1 MSDAIFNTSG
11 PVAINTSRPVKQQF
25 LANSD
30 IFGRSFEGAHSDF
43 NQVRVDL
50 RPDFFE
56 EVSIAL
62 SSLRKFETKDDKK
75 YEDLKKALERLK
87 QTVPDIPGIEK
98 IDKLLQQILDA
109 KKRGGLTESQIRELA
124 QEYSGDP
131 SHQYLAMA
139 ALVEYLQ
146 GTDES
151 GQKTAVVLKVYNSR
165 FYDDFKKDIQ
175 SGLNVSLI
183 AADYAKSNGYQSIQ
197 ELRDI
202 WRQGL
207 EVPDFQHPLEAY
219 QFAKDKCG
227 YEQIDKGIGWFMKA
241 LSAEMQAMKTSVDA
255 NHLKHVRSRLEVIY
269 GLQTVIAFSKSN
281 ENAVV
286 RLRRQNQD
294 DPLIMEL
301 LLESN
306 GTVKQGVLVEE
317 VLQLLNQ
324 RWISADDVD
333 SIPEKIGVT
342 EQELNISIFLLN
354 QIRETYKKI
363 PEQYFKESEHRDNIL
378 EATQEALDKHVV
390 KEEKVGEFD
399 DDFDISFEV

>member
-1 MSDAIFNTSG
+1 MSDAIVNTSG
-11 PVAINTSRPVKQQF
+11 PVAISTSRPVKQQF

-56 EVSIAL
+56 ELSIAL

-109 KKRGGLTESQIRELA
+109 RKRGGLTESQIRELT

-131 SHQYLAMA
+131 SHQYLAMK

-151 GQKTAVVLKVYNSR
+151 GQKTAAALKTYNSH
-165 FYDDFKKDIQ
+165 FYDDLKKDIQ
-175 SGLNVSLI
+175 SGINVSLI
-183 AADYAKSNGYQSIQ
+183 AADYAKSSSYRCIQ

-227 YEQIDKGIGWFMKA
+227 YDQIDKGVGWLMKA
-241 LSAEMQAMKTSVDA
+241 LSAEMQAMKASVDA

-286 RLRRQNQD
+286 RLRRQNQG
-294 DPLIMEL
+294 DPLITEL

-306 GTVKQGVLVEE
+306 GPVKQGALVEE

-324 RWISADDVD
+324 RWICADDVD

-378 EATQEALDKHVV
+378 EATQEALDKYIV